1 MYAEHAIKITLVDD
15 DETILITGSGC
26 LYKSNNSNYTYAI
39 TAKHCLAGKK
49 GQYKDKLK
57 KENIRIELKSD
68 VGLQKFIPVID
79 YHLYPDDEHDIA
91 FIIVEDVYS
100 TSFRYIGEASN
111 VQTGYFFGFSSP
123 RPEIGAKMDYTITDV
138 NLSPQIKN
146 RFEIRVE
153 ENLETFMASGP
164 ENCQG
169 FSGSGVY
176 YEESGELFLIGIII
190 ELGDP
195 QGTFNRLHCES
206 IKKVNEFIKSK
217 SYEELAKRDN
227 ALDSVG
233 EKLDKCLE
241 YIDVSFSRLRDPEIK
256 NEVLKSKDEVYER
269 LCSMEYTHFVD
280 FLKNFYFINNPISI
294 KTEELIRDNLGIGRF
309 WEIMAYI
316 NCQSKE
322 WKITNN
328 DVANLKVVYEDCSI
342 WAKLIY
348 SVNNNCSLAFIT
360 INLATAFV
368 NTPYED
374 NFYNYLW
381 VIDNFEN
388 VYDDENICIKCG
400 DKKGYSFDKLIKDF
414 SHLEEIG
421 VYNGVDP
428 KGNSLK
434 DIEKMNVLCSK
445 CIKKEASTIK
455 LKVE

>member
-26 LYKSNNSNYTYAI
+26 LYKSQNSNYTYAI
-39 TAKHCLAGKK
+39 TAKHCLVGKK
-49 GQYKDKLK
+49 GQYKAKLK

-79 YHLYPDDEHDIA
+79 YHVYPDDEHDIA
-91 FIIVEDVYS
+91 FIIVEDIYS
-100 TSFRYIGEASN
+100 IPCRYIKEASN
-111 VQTGYFFGFSSP
+111 VQKGYFFGFPSP
-123 RPEIGAKMDYTITDV
+123 RPQIGAKMDYTITDV
-138 NLSPQIKN
+138 KLSPQIKN

-176 YEESGELFLIGIII
+176 YEESEELFLIGIII

-195 QGTFNRLHCES
+195 KGTFNRLHCES
-206 IKKVNEFIKSK
+206 IEKINEFIKSK
-217 SYEELAKRDN
+217 SYEELAKRKN
-227 ALDSVG
+227 ELDSVG
-233 EKLDKCLE
+233 GKLDKCLE
-241 YIDVSFSRLRDPEIK
+241 YIDVSFSRIRDTEIK
-256 NEVLKSKDEVYER
+256 NEILKSKEEVYER
-269 LCSMEYTHFVD
+269 LCSMEYNHFVN
-280 FLKNFYFINNPISI
+280 FLKNFYFINNPLST
-294 KTEELIRDNLGIGRF
+294 KTEELVRDNLGVGEF
-309 WEIMAYI
+309 LEIMTYI
-316 NCQSKE
+316 NCQSQE
-322 WKITNN
+322 WKITDK

-368 NTPYED
+368 DTPYEKM
-374 NFYNYLW
+374 FHEYLW
-381 VIDNFEN
+381 IIDNFEN
-388 VYDDENICIKCG
+388 VYDDENICIRCG
-400 DKKGYSFDKLIKDF
+400 DKEGYSFDKLIKDF

-428 KGNSLK
+428 KSNSLK
-434 DIEKMNVLCSK
+434 DIGEMNILCSK
-445 CIKKEASTIK
+445 CIKREANKIR
-455 LKVE
+455 L